1 MYFHKIARVLIIFLA
16 LATVAPAEGRRI
28 VLASTTSTDNSGL
41 YDYLLPKF
49 TAETGIKVDVVA
61 VGTGRAIKIA
71 EQGDADLLITHDEQS
86 ELVFVNAGYG
96 VDRHTFM
103 YNDYI
108 LVGPEQDALG
118 IKHSPTTRIAQA
130 MQMIAGNAATFVS
143 RGDDSGTHK
152 KELSLWVLSGVDL
165 SAPGAWYREVGAG
178 MGATLNIANEMSAYT
193 LADRSTWISFN
204 NRDNLVV
211 VKENDPL
218 LYNFYSVVL
227 VNPERWP
234 QINSEDAR
242 HFYLWLLSKQG
253 LALIESFRVKGEQL
267 FYPIK

>member
-1 MYFHKIARVLIIFLA
+1 MYVHQITRILVAVLA
-16 LATVAPAEGRRI
+16 LSAFATAEARRV

-41 YDYLLPKF
+41 YEYLLPEF
-49 TAETGIKVDVVA
+49 TADTGIKVDVVA

-71 EQGDADLLITHDEQS
+71 EQGDADLLIVHDEQS
-86 ELVFVNAGYG
+86 ELAFVDSGYG
-96 VDRHTFM
+96 IDRHTFM

-108 LVGPEQDALG
+108 LVGPQQDTIG
-118 IKHSPTTRIAQA
+118 IRRSETTRIAQA
-130 MQMIAGNAATFVS
+130 MQMIAGNAAPFIS

-165 SAPGAWYREVGAG
+165 STPGSWYREVGAG
-178 MGATLNIANEMSAYT
+178 MGATLNIANELSAYT

-204 NRDNLVV
+204 NRDNLVI

-218 LYNFYSVVL
+218 LYNFYSVIL

-234 QINSEDAR
+234 EINFQGAR
-242 HFYLWLLSKQG
+242 RFHQWLLSPRG
-253 LALIESFRVKGEQL
+253 STLIASFRVKGKQL

>member
-1 MYFHKIARVLIIFLA
+1 MYIYQIARILIIAAA
-16 LATVAPAEGRRI
+16 LITSTQATGKRI

-61 VGTGRAIKIA
+61 VGTGRALKIA
-71 EQGDADLLITHDEQS
+71 ERGDADLLIVHDEQS
-86 ELVFVNAGYG
+86 ELDFVNAGYG
-96 VDRHTFM
+96 IERRTFM

-108 LVGPEQDALG
+108 LVGPRQDSIG
-118 IKHSPTTRIAQA
+118 IKRSPTTRIAQA
-130 MQMIAGNAATFVS
+130 MQMIAGNAATFIS

-152 KELSLWVLSGVDL
+152 KELSLWALSGVDL
-165 SAPGAWYREVGAG
+165 SASDIWYREVGAG
-178 MGATLNIANEMSAYT
+178 MGATLNIANELYAYT

-218 LYNFYSVVL
+218 LYNYYSIIL
-227 VNPERWP
+227 VNPKRWP
-234 QINSEDAR
+234 EINFREAR
-242 HFYLWLLSKQG
+242 RFYEWLLSPQT
-253 LALIESFRVKGEQL
+253 LMLIEAFRVKGVQL
-267 FYPIK
+267 FYPIA

>member
-1 MYFHKIARVLIIFLA
+1 MHIHQIARVLIIVLA
-16 LATVAPAEGRRI
+16 LGTFSQAAERRI

-61 VGTGRAIKIA
+61 VGTGRALKIA
-71 EQGDADLLITHDEQS
+71 EQGDADLLIVHDEQS
-86 ELVFVNAGYG
+86 ELAFVNAGYG
-96 VDRHTFM
+96 VDRRTFM

-108 LVGPEQDALG
+108 LVGPKQDAIG
-118 IKHSPTTRIAQA
+118 IKNTPTTRIAQA
-130 MQMIAGNAATFVS
+130 MQMIAGNAATFIS

-165 SAPGAWYREVGAG
+165 SAPGTWYREVGAG

-204 NRDNLVV
+204 NRDNLVI

-218 LYNFYSVVL
+218 LYNFYSVIR
-227 VNPERWP
+227 VNPKRWP
-234 QINSEDAR
+234 EINSQDAH
-242 HFYLWLLSKQG
+242 HFYQWLLSPQG
-253 LALIESFRVKGEQL
+253 LALIESFRMKGEQL
-267 FYPIK
+267 FYPIR